1 MNKSIFAGL
10 LILALAGCR
19 STAIGTAAPAAT
31 PASSTAVSMAAAP
44 ASSTAA
50 APAYVPL
57 ASSYSVSFDDLTDST
72 TSTGSLT
79 NISVDAAS
87 DVTGNIVNAPVSGD
101 SSLIGT
107 LDGDDVNFST
117 SPTEYFIGTVNAS
130 TGQISGTFFT
140 DAFPD
145 QNGTWTA
152 TPLTKSKPTPSL
164 RVDAGANQTILG
176 TNIIS
181 LDGQVTG
188 DAADVAWTQVS
199 GPDTTNFA
207 SSDSAATTATVS
219 TPGTYVFQLTAEGDG
234 TSASGQVTI
243 TVRAYV
249 ALGDSYSAGDGAV
262 ANPSTATSSDYL
274 PGGSSLIPSSS
285 GDGSCLQSVHAYPE
299 LVDTHV
305 SAPNP
310 VPAGTANPAF
320 TFDACTAAVIND
332 ISSDAQKA
340 GDQNVPPQISALKEE
355 PAASVGL
362 VTLTIGGNDAGFG
375 DVIGYCARRTILEQS
390 CENHSKAEVAEAI
403 NGGAGVESLEARL
416 QALYTQIKDVKNT
429 GRQSPLAPGARIV
442 VLGYPKFFPTG
453 QASACPTG
461 LGTFQFQPS
470 DMAWMDYVI
479 YQVDNAIQTAA
490 ATAGVTYADTYNA
503 FDGNDLCQASPYLN
517 DATLDSVGVELGIQS
532 FHPTIAGQAEFAAFA
547 EGNGVSEASAAPSF
561 TSIPS
566 ETTLFLGEP
575 LRVESNDTFTAT
587 GNPPPTF
594 TVTSG
599 TLPNGLI
606 LDPISGLISGTPTEK
621 GSYTFQ
627 VTASNSAGSVTSA
640 TVKFLVL

>member
-1 MNKSIFAGL
+1 M
-10 LILALAGCR
+10 
-19 STAIGTAAPAAT
+19 STAIGAPADAL
-31 PASSTAVSMAAAP
+31 

-50 APAYVPL
+50 STTVAPADVAL
-57 ASSYSVSFDDLTDST
+57 ASSYSLSFDDLTDST

-101 SSLIGT
+101 SNLIGT
-107 LDGDDVNFST
+107 LNGDNINFST

-130 TGQISGTFFT
+130 TGKISGTFFT

-145 QNGTWTA
+145 QNGIWTA
-152 TPLTKSKPTPSL
+152 TPLTKAKPTTSL
-164 RVDAGANQTILG
+164 SVDAGANQTILG
-176 TNIIS
+176 TNIIT
-181 LDGQVTG
+181 LDGQVDG
-188 DAADVAWTQVS
+188 DAADVAWTQAS
-199 GPDTTNFA
+199 GPGTANFA

-243 TVRAYV
+243 TVQAYV

-262 ANPSTATSSDYL
+262 ANPPTATSSDYL
-274 PGGSSLIPSSS
+274 PGGSSLVPSSS
-285 GDGSCLQSVHAYPE
+285 GNASCLQSVHAHPE
-299 LVDTHV
+299 LVDTYV

-320 TFDACTAAVIND
+320 TFDACTAAVIKE
-332 ISSDAQKA
+332 IAPDAQKA

-375 DVIGYCARRTILEQS
+375 DVMGYCARRTILEQS
-390 CENHSKAEVAEAI
+390 CEGHSKAEVTEAI
-403 NGGAGVESLEARL
+403 NGDADVESLEARL
-416 QALYTQIKDVKNT
+416 QALYTQIKDVTNT
-429 GRQSPLAPGARIV
+429 GGQSPLAPGARII

-461 LGTFQFQPS
+461 YLTRDFQPS
-470 DMAWMDYVI
+470 DMAWIDNVI

-490 ATAGVTYADTYNA
+490 AAAGVTYADTYNA
-503 FDGNDLCQASPYLN
+503 FGGNELCQASPYLN

-532 FHPTIAGQAEFAAFA
+532 FHPTMAGQAELAAFA
-547 EGNGVSEASAAPSF
+547 KGNGVSEASAAPRF

-587 GNPPPTF
+587 GNVPPSF

-599 TLPNGLI
+599 TLPNGLT
-606 LDPISGLISGTPTEK
+606 LDPISGLISGTPAKK
-621 GSYTFQ
+621 GSYMFQ